1 MLEKELLDEKDNRK
15 YFVYM
20 TNRSPHFPLFEDQLK
35 NIENRM
41 YEEIDMGYTNLWVM
55 KRIGILKE
63 QKWTYFLEDDLE
75 VIENSGHHQEEKHNY
90 YTFLFLKMDAD
101 SPFILYSSFE
111 KVISF
116 STLEEAVEN
125 ATELLQKKTSYYPNR
140 EFYVLCGKLLKN
152 YTWH

>member
-1 MLEKELLDEKDNRK
+1 
-15 YFVYM
+15 
-20 TNRSPHFPLFEDQLK
+20 
-35 NIENRM
+35 
-41 YEEIDMGYTNLWVM
+41 
-55 KRIGILKE
+55 
-63 QKWTYFLEDDLE
+63 
-75 VIENSGHHQEEKHNY
+75 
-90 YTFLFLKMDAD
+90 MDAD